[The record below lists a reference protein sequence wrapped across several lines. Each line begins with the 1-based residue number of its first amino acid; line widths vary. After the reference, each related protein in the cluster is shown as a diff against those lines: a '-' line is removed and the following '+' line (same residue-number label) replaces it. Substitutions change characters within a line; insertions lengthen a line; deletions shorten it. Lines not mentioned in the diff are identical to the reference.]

1 MKLESFVFGKQKAPF
16 WFDEYCQK
24 GRAKVNYDDEGEMS
38 AKLHTPTGILDV
50 KVGDTIVYTKTGL
63 GMIPQA
69 KAKKYG
75 VQRDEKD
82 NKKVDTERVQQ
93 EVDE

>member
-16 WFDEYCQK
+16 WFDE
-24 GRAKVNYDDEGEMS
+24 YDDEGEMS